1 MATALPEKKGVAAAD
16 KLEQILSYKEKGNS
30 FFREKKYKEAARNY
44 HKAILYVK
52 AIEIG
57 AKGTGLDGI
66 INTKAEKM
74 DEETL
79 SRVREAKVAVY
90 NNLSMCLMQQE
101 EPKYDRALEN
111 LTIVLEADPDNVKA
125 NYRRGLALAKTGNH
139 EGALE
144 VFTKVKE
151 LEGGEKDYLKK
162 AIALSEERVKEGR
175 QRNKDMYKKMFA

>member
-1 MATALPEKKGVAAAD
+1 MTAAE
-16 KLEQILSYKEKGNS
+16 KLEQILSYKEEGNS
-30 FFREKKYKEAARNY
+30 FFREKEYKKAARNY

-57 AKGTGLDGI
+57 AKGTGFDGL
-66 INTKAEKM
+66 INGVTSAEKI

-101 EPKYDRALEN
+101 EPKYDRVLEN
-111 LTIVLEADPDNVKA
+111 IAVVLEADPDNVKA

-144 VFTKVKE
+144 VFAKVKA
-151 LEGGEKDYLKK
+151 LEGAEKEYLKK
-162 AIALSEERVKEGR
+162 AIALSEEMVKEGR
-175 QRNKDMYKKMFA
+175 QRNKDMYKKMFSS